1 VYVMQAKRGTTLNV
15 VIRQKLALIAF
26 SVLLL
31 DYLSKS
37 LAVTKLVD
45 HPISILGTF
54 LKLELTFNTGAAFSL
69 ATSKTIFLSSFSIII
84 AALIFYFA
92 TKIDRAR
99 WAIFL
104 GLILGGIL
112 GNLTDRI
119 FRAPGGLQGA
129 VVDWIKISHW
139 PTFNLADSAIVV
151 GVLGVSYLRFTKQPI
166 NTIIKT
172 GKNK

>member
-1 VYVMQAKRGTTLNV
+1 M
-15 VIRQKLALIAF
+15 
-26 SVLLL
+26 
-31 DYLSKS
+31 
-37 LAVTKLVD
+37 
-45 HPISILGTF
+45 
-54 LKLELTFNTGAAFSL
+54 KLELTFNTGAAFSL

-151 GVLGVSYLRFTKQPI
+151 GVLGVAYLRFTKQPI
-166 NTIIKT
+166 NTIINT